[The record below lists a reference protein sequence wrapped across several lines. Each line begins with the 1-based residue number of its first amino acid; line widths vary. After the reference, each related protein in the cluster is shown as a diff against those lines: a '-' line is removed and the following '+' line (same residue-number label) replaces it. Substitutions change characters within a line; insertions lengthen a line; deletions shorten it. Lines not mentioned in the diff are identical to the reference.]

1 MKKAKLLVAGLLAVA
16 VASGVGMSDNLFKSS
31 AAPDFKELTTLENTQ
46 QLAVGET
53 IPDEYSFTPTM
64 QYDKDG
70 NQLTEVYTFGNWDYT
85 KVDTVEDETMKP
97 KKGTAN
103 ITWIDEDSSVQE
115 GRLGVYYQNI
125 GTYNG
130 RVVNMRVTYMGTLD
144 HATKN
149 GFALISY
156 TDKIGIRTS
165 LSPEKVI
172 LKYEFVD
179 NITDENIEIKG
190 YQQIED
196 IDMYQGIN
204 LSNYDKLYYSEA
216 ALDNL
221 KVVNYDGIG
230 DTIQSTLSEDVHSD
244 PTGKAKIAFT
254 FSGDSY
260 TLTWTTSSNYFRNV
274 EGKTV
279 SIAKAYKDLDRE
291 QSIERA
297 LNTYYYVDADGNIVD
312 KDTEGATRKTAVLT
326 LGMTSDKFVGAD
338 PKADPAPDPTPNPT
352 PNPNP
357 NPNPVEAHPALTV
370 TKTVGSDAY
379 KPGDIVSYDVKIAQ
393 IVENATAEDVSLS
406 DVLSSDIEDT
416 VDANFVLD
424 SIVVKDKNGNYMS
437 EHTDYDVVCEGNNL
451 LVKTTLDLN
460 YNDYIEII
468 YNVKVA
474 DETKMTTLNNT
485 AYALADN
492 VNDLVKTTVP
502 VSIAQEPIVQDK
514 PALSVVKT
522 ADKDSYTIGD
532 TANYTIKVTQTT
544 ANAIAENVVISD
556 ELTPDKANLV
566 ADSIKVFDKDGKAI
580 EDATIEVKDNDFTV
594 KTNKSLAADEFVTV
608 TYSVELKDVVLANTS
623 VENAVVASATDVEN
637 AKAVATVKVV
647 AKQADAKND
656 NNKTDNKNNGT
667 NKTNPTDNKSDAV
680 QTGDRSPIIPFAVLG
695 LISLVGIVGVV
706 VYKKR
711 K

>member
-1 MKKAKLLVAGLLAVA
+1 
-16 VASGVGMSDNLFKSS
+16 
-31 AAPDFKELTTLENTQ
+31 
-46 QLAVGET
+46 
-53 IPDEYSFTPTM
+53 
-64 QYDKDG
+64 
-70 NQLTEVYTFGNWDYT
+70 
-85 KVDTVEDETMKP
+85 
-97 KKGTAN
+97 
-103 ITWIDEDSSVQE
+103 
-115 GRLGVYYQNI
+115 
-125 GTYNG
+125 
-130 RVVNMRVTYMGTLD
+130 
-144 HATKN
+144 
-149 GFALISY
+149 
-156 TDKIGIRTS
+156 
-165 LSPEKVI
+165 
-172 LKYEFVD
+172 
-179 NITDENIEIKG
+179 
-190 YQQIED
+190 
-196 IDMYQGIN
+196 
-204 LSNYDKLYYSEA
+204 
-216 ALDNL
+216 
-221 KVVNYDGIG
+221 
-230 DTIQSTLSEDVHSD
+230 
-244 PTGKAKIAFT
+244 
-254 FSGDSY
+254 
-260 TLTWTTSSNYFRNV
+260 
-274 EGKTV
+274 
-279 SIAKAYKDLDRE
+279 
-291 QSIERA
+291 
-297 LNTYYYVDADGNIVD
+297 
-312 KDTEGATRKTAVLT
+312 
-326 LGMTSDKFVGAD
+326 MTSDKFVGAD
-338 PKADPAPDPTPNPT
+338 PKVDPAPDPTPNPT
-352 PNPNP
+352 PNPD
-357 NPNPVEAHPALTV
+357 PVEAHPALTV